1 MKRGRMDSQGAAILG
16 MVIAGGLI
24 GLQAPI
30 NAVLGSR
37 VGSIPAASVSFF
49 IGTLALVAITL
60 LFTGGFDKL
69 AESRGLSWIY
79 FTGGV
84 LGAIYVTAALICVRT
99 LGAGGVTAATITG
112 QLAISLAIDRAG
124 VLGLDPR
131 PVSLGRIAGVVL
143 LAVGTY
149 LVVRE

>member
-1 MKRGRMDSQGAAILG
+1 MDKQGAAILG
-16 MVIAGGLI
+16 MVVAGGLI

-30 NAVLGSR
+30 NGLLGSR
-37 VGSIPAASVSFF
+37 VGSIPAASVSFA
-49 IGTLALVAITL
+49 IGTLALIAITL
-60 LFTGGFDKL
+60 LFAGGFDKL
-69 AESRGLSWIY
+69 GEARGLSWIY

-112 QLAISLAIDRAG
+112 QLALSVAVDRAG
-124 VLGLDPR
+124 VLGLDAKPL
-131 PVSLGRIAGVVL
+131 SLTRVVGLVL

>member
-1 MKRGRMDSQGAAILG
+1 MDKQGAAILG
-16 MVIAGGLI
+16 MVLAGGLI

-30 NAVLGSR
+30 NGVLGSR
-37 VGSIPAASVSFF
+37 VGSIPAAAVSFF
-49 IGTLALVAITL
+49 IGTLALVGIAMM
-60 LFTGGFDKL
+60 FSGGFDKL
-69 AESRGLSWIY
+69 GEARGLSWVY

-84 LGAIYVTAALICVRT
+84 LGALYVTAALISVRT

-112 QLAISLAIDRAG
+112 QLALSLAIDRAG

-131 PVSLGRIAGVVL
+131 PLSATRIAGVVL